1 MTSSP
6 PITAHLGHIVEADQ
20 EGGGEGEGEGGHQ
33 EAVTTL
39 SPELTL
45 TSLLQSKEGTE
56 GQNSINKTFG
66 IRSFQPTNTLYLICN
81 QLYPVSSF
89 NILLS
94 LLLKQFLAL
103 LSIT

>member
-6 PITAHLGHIVEADQ
+6 PITAHLGHVVEADQ

-45 TSLLQSKEGTE
+45 TSFLQSKEGTE

-66 IRSFQPTNTLYLICN
+66 IRFLFLPSSQYFVFDLQSA
-81 QLYPVSSF
+81 VSSF

-94 LLLKQFLAL
+94 LLLKQLI